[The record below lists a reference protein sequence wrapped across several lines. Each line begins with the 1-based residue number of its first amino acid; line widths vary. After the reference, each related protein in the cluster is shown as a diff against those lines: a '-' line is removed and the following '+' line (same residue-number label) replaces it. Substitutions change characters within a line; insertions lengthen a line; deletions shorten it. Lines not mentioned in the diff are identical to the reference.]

1 MGLMDDPGNLK
12 GKRWFLEETDS
23 GLTNELW
30 SLIRRLRQRQSWR
43 QQSDELSLRLYADM
57 RIVGYRSIHGS
68 YDVADI
74 MDSRMGSNIIRNIV
88 RTIHAKT
95 IRHNPRPVVVTEGAK
110 WELKHK
116 AGLLDTWINGKLFD
130 LKANTDL
137 FPMAILHAL
146 ILGTGVIRSYGDPEK
161 GAMLEV
167 SPTFEIVVDDS
178 EARYGHPRN
187 IYMMRVYD
195 KNVLKDLYPDSAD
208 LIDKAGSA
216 VTQREWASFLGRWDS
231 DRDQDL
237 VIVCEAF
244 HLPSSKAAGDGR
256 HVITVDNG
264 TLFDEEWKRDHF
276 PLAFIRGERR
286 PIGFWG
292 IGVPE
297 DLAGAQ
303 LELNRTI
310 LARQEM
316 IRLLSVPFWLVERG
330 SKVVKS
336 HISNLIGRIVEY
348 SGTKPELVTP
358 NAVPGELWQHGDTL
372 KKDMFESRGVSQL
385 TAQALK
391 PAGLNSGRAIRT
403 YTDLESELL
412 VDIIRSYE
420 QLVLDCSKL
429 LIEEQTDL
437 GKKYA
442 DQAVTIIGDGKIERI
457 TWAKAQMPEDTYALK
472 IMPASS
478 LSASVSGRIEDIFD
492 LKDLGAVTDPEEIR
506 DLLDLPDLKRHKKRT
521 MAHRELLERIIEKE
535 ILVDGTWHMPEPTW
549 DLNLAIKLGLQ
560 ALAETSMYEDA
571 PEDNVEMLR
580 EWLEICRKLIQTAN
594 PPAPPPLPGPP
605 EPGPGAGPE
614 GLPMSPLPGMPPQL
628 PPGMAPPPGPLGAPP
643 PQLPGPPPGPP
654 GPVGPQ

>member
-1 MGLMDDPGNLK
+1 MSIMDDPGALK
-12 GKRWFLEETDS
+12 GRRWWKEETES
-23 GLTNELW
+23 GMTNELW

-43 QQSDELSLRLYADM
+43 QQSDELALRLYADM

-68 YDVADI
+68 YDVADV
-74 MDSRMGSNIIRNIV
+74 MDSRMGENIIRNIV

-95 IRHNPRPVVVTEGAK
+95 IRHRPRPVVVTEGAK

-116 AGLLDTWINGKLFD
+116 AELLDTWINGKLFE
-130 LKANTDL
+130 LKADTEL
-137 FPMAILHAL
+137 FPLAILHAL
-146 ILGTGVIRSYGDPEK
+146 ILGTGVIRVYGDAER

-167 SPTFEIVVDDS
+167 VPTYEVIVDDS

-187 IYMMRVYD
+187 IYLMRVYD
-195 KNVLKDLYPDSAD
+195 RNVLKEMFPDKVE
-208 LIDKAGSA
+208 LLDKCGTA
-216 VTQREWASFLGRWDS
+216 VTQREWMQMLGRWDS
-231 DRDQDL
+231 DRDMDL
-237 VIVCEAF
+237 VVVCEAF
-244 HLPSSKAAGDGR
+244 HLPSSKDAGDGR
-256 HVITVDNG
+256 HLISVDSG
-264 TLFDEEWKRDHF
+264 PLLDEEWKRDHF

-358 NAVPGELWQHGDTL
+358 NAVPGELWQHADVL
-372 KKDMFESRGVSQL
+372 KKSMFESRGVSQL

-429 LIEEQTDL
+429 LIEEQTEL
-437 GKKYA
+437 GKAYA
-442 DQAVTIIGDGKIERI
+442 DQAVTIIGDGKLERI
-457 TWAKAQMPEDTYALK
+457 TWGEAQMPEETYALK

-478 LSASVSGRIEDIFD
+478 LSATVSGRIEDIFD
-492 LKDLGAVTDPEEIR
+492 LKDLGAITDPEEIR

-521 MAHRELLERIIEKE
+521 MAHRELLEMIIEKK
-535 ILVDGTWHMPEPTW
+535 ILHEGVWVMPEPTW
-549 DLNLAIKLGLQ
+549 DLTLALKLGLQ
-560 ALAETSMYEDA
+560 ALAETELYEDA
-571 PEDNVEMLR
+571 PEENLEMLR
-580 EWLEICRKLIQTAN
+580 EWLEICRKLLQMAN
-594 PPAPPPLPGPP
+594 PPPPPPVPGPP
-605 EPGPGAGPE
+605 MPGPGASPE
-614 GLPMSPLPGMPPQL
+614 GLPQAPIPG
-628 PPGMAPPPGPLGAPP
+628 G
-643 PQLPGPPPGPP
+643 
-654 GPVGPQ
+654 